1 MDEMTLRQEHTAFYL
16 WSRKGKTPKV
26 KSRRDPKIRVSFF
39 GGLCLSDKKQIVH
52 LTNKQNTIEMV
63 NWLEQVKNKY
73 KDQIEGQL
81 PKHLKNLIKINQNKK
96 EKDKEYKGLILICLD
111 GAGFHRSI
119 KLKDYLKQ
127 NYGIFE
133 LFRFP
138 TYSPDLNPQEHVW
151 KALRA
156 NLNKVKGK
164 YTFSQTVDRACRFLL
179 TKKFDYKF
187 V

>member
-1 MDEMTLRQEHTAFYL
+1 MKLKYRDKIDKTL
-16 WSRKGKTPKV
+16 PN
-26 KSRRDPKIRVSFF
+26 
-39 GGLCLSDKKQIVH
+39 H
-52 LTNKQNTIEMV
+52 LNKLT
-63 NWLEQVKNKY
+63 
-73 KDQIEGQL
+73 
-81 PKHLKNLIKINQNKK
+81 KINQNKK
-96 EKDKEYKGLILICLD
+96 EKDKEYEGLILICLD

-127 NYGIFE
+127 NHGIFE

-164 YTFSQTVDRACRFLL
+164 YTFSRTVDRACRFLL
-179 TKKFDYKF
+179 TQKFDYKF